1 MLSTVTLGDLGDLRA
16 GFNAAVSGAA
26 GSGRRGRLTWIFT
39 DLRLQPARVA
49 TPGHGPQAAAS
60 LMAASNLAAVAD
72 LGPKRRRAWD
82 PSLPGD
88 APGPGG
94 GGAGA
99 GLDGTAAGGR
109 GERRTMG
116 GGSCRGRAGGDF
128 VAQLWGAPARLQLSL
143 SLGRSRAEAGGERRP
158 PPPGFPVS
166 GREREESSG
175 QAVWLQLSALL
186 PRLERFLMSFGRPEL
201 PFL

>member
-94 GGAGA
+94 GGRGGWFRRNSRWGSGRAEDNG
-99 GLDGTAAGGR
+99 GGELPGKGR
-109 GERRTMG
+109 GRFRG
-116 GGSCRGRAGGDF
+116 AALGSSCPS
-128 VAQLWGAPARLQLSL
+128 PAL
-143 SLGRSRAEAGGERRP
+143 P
-158 PPPGFPVS
+158 
-166 GREREESSG
+166 
-175 QAVWLQLSALL
+175 L
-186 PRLERFLMSFGRPEL
+186 PREKPG
-201 PFL
+201 